1 MTIHTHTTAHAR
13 VGGYPVFK
21 VAIDTN
27 IFLDSRL
34 RGSER
39 GERVVRA
46 ESIKL

>member
-1 MTIHTHTTAHAR
+1 MKPVSPTTAHAR

-39 GERVVRA
+39 GERVVRVG
-46 ESIKL
+46 SIKS